1 MMLGCPR
8 CNAPLERVKDADG
21 SITCQYCSA
30 QCRISTKTHAKAGH
44 KEAPVK
50 TWWLYFDAPSKQR
63 KKLVNEAKQQTKR
76 DRKVA
81 SERAMAQHVANR
93 DQGAVD
99 AAKQRIYGS
108 NEPAKIDAS
117 GGGGSMGL
125 ALVVLLLLAAGGGAV
140 LWFLVLKK

>member
-1 MMLGCPR
+1 MLGCPR
-8 CNAPLERVKDADG
+8 CNAPLDKVKDADG

-44 KEAPVK
+44 KDAPVK

-63 KKLVNEAKQQTKR
+63 KKLLNEAKQQGKR
-76 DRKVA
+76 DRKQA

-93 DQGAVD
+93 DEAAVA

-108 NEPAKIDAS
+108 SPEPPPPDPSK
-117 GGGGSMGL
+117 GGSMATAIIL
-125 ALVVLLLLAAGGGAV
+125 LVLIAAGAAAAV
-140 LWFLVLKK
+140 WFLVLKK